1 MSDDLLKISLNQGTQ
16 FTNYQTKINNM
27 IHNSVDN
34 SLIQE
39 GFVTAQ
45 QEMIVQPKEDGY
57 VSVLQNQQYGSSL
70 TNTVNQKDLDE
81 LKDLQSKYNVLI
93 QQYTTIQKSIGDAS
107 LLVINRLS
115 KNNPYL
121 NKTIRFTTGH
131 IC

>member
-16 FTNYQTKINNM
+16 FTNYQTKIKDG
-27 IHNSVDN
+27 ILK
-34 SLIQE
+34 SLDKSPIRE

-57 VSVLQNQQYGSSL
+57 VSVLQNQQNGTSL
-70 TNTVNQKDLDE
+70 TNNTNQKDLDE

-115 KNNPYL
+115 KNNP
-121 NKTIRFTTGH
+121 
-131 IC
+131 